1 MNGPA
6 LVAARTRLD
15 RTPEQLAAELGLPP
29 HAYAA
34 CEAGRASLSR
44 RHADLL
50 AYQVAAL
57 DRREALAASGLPA
70 CDWMERWGRDV
81 PEEQAALQAHVARAE
96 QHAAACPTCGARD
109 AFLAE
114 RFPAMPPLPLPRW
127 ARTLDGFAT
136 WVRARPEWLRPALWG
151 AAVLAAMTSL
161 RVLILLP
168 AAVRQPRLLLTALG
182 ALAVASAAGAFGGLV
197 YALLGRPLRRVPVV
211 GPYLAGMVAVAGYM
225 VAILLVV
232 AIGDRDASRDL
243 RSDALFLLV
252 ISALLGAFIGHRWFR
267 APAPAGSAA

>member
-44 RHADLL
+44 RHAELL

-96 QHAAACPTCGARD
+96 QHATACPTCVARD

-114 RFPAMPPLPLPRW
+114 RFPAMPPLPLPRSRRRPVRSGGW
-127 ARTLDGFAT
+127 CTRCSAARCGACPWSARTSPGWWPSRAT
-136 WVRARPEWLRPALWG
+136 CWRAW
-151 AAVLAAMTSL
+151 
-161 RVLILLP
+161 
-168 AAVRQPRLLLTALG
+168 
-182 ALAVASAAGAFGGLV
+182 
-197 YALLGRPLRRVPVV
+197 
-211 GPYLAGMVAVAGYM
+211 
-225 VAILLVV
+225 
-232 AIGDRDASRDL
+232 
-243 RSDALFLLV
+243 
-252 ISALLGAFIGHRWFR
+252 
-267 APAPAGSAA
+267 